1 MMPLFL
7 WVLALSSLFSHIK
20 RYMAGDS
27 KQKVAAER
35 ITKEKLMSLVGI
47 VAILHNTFNRLA
59 YIGD

>member
-1 MMPLFL
+1 
-7 WVLALSSLFSHIK
+7 
-20 RYMAGDS
+20 MAGDS